1 MITSLYA
8 SLAVLLIVRLSISVI
23 KLRRKNRVSVGDGGN
38 EELQLAIRAH
48 ANALE
53 YIPITL
59 LLLLTLEL
67 NGAPK
72 ILIHILGSTLLIG
85 RIFHAMGL
93 PAKDLRKR
101 ILGMQI
107 TIYLLIGLAI
117 LNILFL
123 MFAERL
129 KPW

>member
-8 SLAVLLIVRLSISVI
+8 SLSALLIVRLSISVI
-23 KLRRKNRVSVGDGGN
+23 KLRRINRIRVGDGGN
-38 EELQLAIRAH
+38 EELQLAIRTH
-48 ANALE
+48 ANAVE
-53 YIPITL
+53 YIPIAL
-59 LLLLTLEL
+59 LLLLMLEL

-72 ILIHILGSTLLIG
+72 ILIHIFGATLIIG
-85 RIFHAMGL
+85 RIIHAMGV
-93 PAKDLRKR
+93 PAKNLQKR

-123 MFAERL
+123 VFSEQL
-129 KPW
+129 KLW